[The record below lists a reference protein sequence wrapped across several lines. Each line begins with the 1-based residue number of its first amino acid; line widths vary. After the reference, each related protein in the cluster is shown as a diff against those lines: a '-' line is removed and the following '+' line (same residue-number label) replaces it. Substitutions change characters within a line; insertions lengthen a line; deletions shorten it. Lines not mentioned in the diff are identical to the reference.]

1 MKRQT
6 LRKRTADDPFMIQK
20 YVESDDK
27 LKDRNELRAKLLRCR
42 QGTLAGWQAKVRESP
57 MDEYRT
63 GITVD

>member
-6 LRKRTADDPFMIQK
+6 LKKRTADDPFMIQK

-42 QGTLAGWQAKVRESP
+42 QGTLAG
-57 MDEYRT
+57 
-63 GITVD
+63 